1 MWISLLCSLFF
12 FLVIRRPPRSTR
24 LNTLFPY
31 TTLFRSLPVFRQGA
45 PRVERPDET
54 HAPEPP
60 TERLDDLDR
69 AVVADGQASSR
80 LELAPRMTQRE
91 PGAVRQ
97 LAHQQQLGDSSRV
110 PLPV

>member
-1 MWISLLCSLFF
+1 MDEKRLLPGP
-12 FLVIRRPPRSTR
+12 RRDEP
-24 LNTLFPY
+24 
-31 TTLFRSLPVFRQGA
+31 A
-45 PRVERPDET
+45 PAAPGRRAPADGSPARPERPDET